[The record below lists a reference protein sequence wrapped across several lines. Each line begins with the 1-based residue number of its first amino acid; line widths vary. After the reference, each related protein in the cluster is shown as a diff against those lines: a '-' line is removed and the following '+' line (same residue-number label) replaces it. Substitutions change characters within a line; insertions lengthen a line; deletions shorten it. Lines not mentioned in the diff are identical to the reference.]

1 MTFLCTFSHYPN
13 AQVQRATLEALPTL
27 VRNAD
32 FGRQTALFNPSFSLP
47 QSLDGNYGGVG
58 EANSN
63 NNNNNKI
70 PIVNYE
76 YICINVFQI
85 NIY

>member
-1 MTFLCTFSHYPN
+1 V
-13 AQVQRATLEALPTL
+13 QVQRATLEALPTL
-27 VRNAD
+27 VQNAD

-70 PIVNYE
+70 PIVNYT
-76 YICINVFQI
+76 YKLYLYKCFSN
-85 NIY
+85 